1 MTEKNKDNDKAGKM
15 SFEEAMNR
23 LEEIVRR
30 LESGDVPLDDSL
42 GLFEEGV
49 KLVKQCNGMLDAV
62 QKKISLITEKG
73 EEEIDADS
81 VGK

>member
-1 MTEKNKDNDKAGKM
+1 MAEKNKENDTTGKL
-15 SFEEAMNR
+15 SFEDAMNR

-62 QKKISLITEKG
+62 QKKISLITGNG

>member
-1 MTEKNKDNDKAGKM
+1 MAEKNKENDATGKL
-15 SFEEAMNR
+15 SFEDAMNR

-62 QKKISLITEKG
+62 QKKISLITGNG

-81 VGK
+81 IGK

>member
-1 MTEKNKDNDKAGKM
+1 MAEKNKENDATGKL
-15 SFEEAMNR
+15 SFEDAMNR

-30 LESGDVPLDDSL
+30 LESGDVPLDESL

-62 QKKISLITEKG
+62 QKKISLITGNG

>member
-1 MTEKNKDNDKAGKM
+1 MAEKNKENDATGKL
-15 SFEEAMNR
+15 SFEDAMNR

-62 QKKISLITEKG
+62 QKKISLITGNG

>member
-1 MTEKNKDNDKAGKM
+1 MAEKNKGNDKAEKL
-15 SFEEAMNR
+15 SFEDAMNR
-23 LEEIVRR
+23 LEEIVRS

-62 QKKISLITEKG
+62 QKKISLITGNG